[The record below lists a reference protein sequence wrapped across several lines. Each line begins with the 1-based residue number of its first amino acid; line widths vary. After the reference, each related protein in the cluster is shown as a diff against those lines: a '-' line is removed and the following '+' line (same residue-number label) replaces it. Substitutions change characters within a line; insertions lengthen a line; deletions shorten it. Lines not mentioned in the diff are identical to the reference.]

1 MSENSVIQ
9 LSSDLTPEQQDENLQ
24 AAALAY
30 SRAAND
36 KAREAIKVGLQ
47 GRAFAALDSGDME
60 QAAYWAKLAKEV
72 IEAAEGVSDDYA
84 AAARIA
90 TFRKVLSDLEDNA
103 SDRARSLVDSG
114 TVGPEDRLMARL
126 AGISLVGGVKAQRT
140 AKSDDGAKRAG
151 SDEDKGSVK
160 EALIGYLS
168 TQGVGVWSSITQV
181 GKWITQHGT
190 EYGYS
195 PSYVCDG
202 GRITARNAQNPTAAA
217 WRADNHIEFAQV
229 NLGGPSIQWAVRR
242 TA

>member
-9 LSSDLTPEQQDENLQ
+9 LTSDLTPEADRIAE

-30 SRAAND
+30 SQAANE
-36 KAREAIKVGLQ
+36 KARTAIKSGLQ
-47 GRAFAALDSGDME
+47 ARAMEHLERGDLE
-60 QAAYWAKLAKEV
+60 GAQYWAQLAKDV
-72 IEAAEGVSDDYA
+72 IEAAQGVSTDYA

-90 TFRKVLSDLEDNA
+90 TFRAVLSDLEVNA

-114 TVGPEDRLMARL
+114 TVGVDERLQARL
-126 AGISLVGGVKAQRT
+126 AGISLVGGVAAQRT

-160 EALIGYLS
+160 EALIGYLATQPVGAWS
-168 TQGVGVWSSITQV
+168 TITQV
-181 GKWITQHGT
+181 GKWITAHGT

-195 PSYVCDG
+195 PNYVCDG
-202 GRITARNAQNPTAAA
+202 GRITARNASNPTAAA
-217 WRADNHIEFAQV
+217 WRAENHIEFARV
-229 NLGGPSIQWAVRR
+229 HLGGPQAQWAVRR